1 MIFSVLWSNKVNLA
15 LCKSI
20 PHLYIN
26 LVFDCLNQNRWFT
39 ELLFHVASNSIT
51 IEIEEKI
58 HIKYFKSYSYYIYIN
73 FWALLAAWG
82 DNCLHSYKCIAD
94 LNGLNWL
101 YYLCALKRLNSSARR
116 CLGPIFLKL
125 AKSNLLSRICQFP
138 GIFLCFI

>member
-1 MIFSVLWSNKVNLA
+1 MICSVLWSNKVNLA

-39 ELLFHVASNSIT
+39 ELPFHVASNSIT

-73 FWALLAAWG
+73 FWALVAAWG
-82 DNCLHSYKCIAD
+82 DNCLHEWAELIV
-94 LNGLNWL
+94 
-101 YYLCALKRLNSSARR
+101 LCALKRLNSSARR